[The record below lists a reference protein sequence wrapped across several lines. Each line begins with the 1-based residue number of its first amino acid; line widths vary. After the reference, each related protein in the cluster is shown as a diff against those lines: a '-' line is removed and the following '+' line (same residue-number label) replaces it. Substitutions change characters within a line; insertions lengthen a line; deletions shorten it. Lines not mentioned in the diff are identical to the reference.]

1 MIYLFCDRLLLAVL
15 AVWRS
20 SRRSPVG
27 TAPREILPWVPVET
41 ADGTDQRV
49 NVEQVEKIIVQA
61 KKIAAAGSVL
71 SAADAA
77 KAFKQAM

>member
-1 MIYLFCDRLLLAVL
+1 
-15 AVWRS
+15 
-20 SRRSPVG
+20 
-27 TAPREILPWVPVET
+27 VPVET